1 LVFHDGL
8 NDTKTQVEP
17 KEIQEEMSTDEKID
31 HIMRKVDKID
41 RGVYGDPDN
50 GVDGLIKE
58 NKDQEK
64 RLFTLEL
71 QSQEHEKFRKDL
83 KWWIG
88 KVAAGVSLAC
98 GIVWTLIKQR
108 LGI

>member
-1 LVFHDGL
+1 
-8 NDTKTQVEP
+8 
-17 KEIQEEMSTDEKID
+17 MSTEEKID
-31 HIMRKVDKID
+31 HILRKVDKID

-58 NKDQEK
+58 NKHQEV
-64 RLFTLEL
+64 RLTALEV
-71 QSQEHEKFRKDL
+71 QVAEHDKFRKDL

-88 KVAAGVSLAC
+88 KIAAGVSV
-98 GIVWTLIKQR
+98 GVGVVWTLIKQR